1 MLKLLFLLSL
11 ADNLSSYFDAGDKEE
26 ADQCEDDCGVE
37 HRVYLACISAYR
49 AVEDVLG
56 RVRGQAGFL
65 YHFNCFFEGVCV
77 LEL

>member
-1 MLKLLFLLSL
+1 MLNLLFLLSL
-11 ADNLSSYFDAGDKEE
+11 ADYLSSYFDAGDEE
-26 ADQCEDDCGVE
+26 KADQCEDDCGAE

-65 YHFNCFFEGVCV
+65 YHFDCFFEGVDV
-77 LEL
+77 FEL